1 MRQSRRAQRM
11 ERQNRKSRRQP
22 AFNLI
27 ALMDIFTIL
36 VFFLLVNSS
45 DVQDIS
51 LPKSVDL
58 PESIA
63 DVSPN
68 NTPTVLVTSSEI
80 QIGGRSVA
88 QIEPLLSNDAT
99 IIQSLRD
106 ALAGSRPNTAQG
118 DRGEI
123 TILSDRATPY
133 RVLKKVM
140 ATCADAGFGRI
151 SLAVMQKPG
160 QGG

>member
-1 MRQSRRAQRM
+1 MRQSRRAQRQ
-11 ERQNRKSRRQP
+11 ERQQSHSRRQP
-22 AFNLI
+22 AFNLV

-45 DVQDIS
+45 DVQEIS
-51 LPKSVDL
+51 LPRSVDL

-63 DVSPN
+63 DTTPHD
-68 NTPTVLVTSSEI
+68 TPTVLVTSREI
-80 QIGGRSVA
+80 QVGGQAVA
-88 QIEPLLSNDAT
+88 EVESLLSEEA
-99 IIQSLRD
+99 IIIKALRD
-106 ALAGSRPNTAQG
+106 ALASQSGDDAS

-123 TILSDRATPY
+123 TIMSDRSTPY
-133 RVLKKVM
+133 HLLKKVM

-151 SLAVMQKPG
+151 SLAVVQKPS